1 MSQPPALL
9 QGEFRNT
16 LDDRYR
22 LSIPKPLLDQFGERD
37 KETGFTLAKERPGCL
52 SLWMAPT
59 LGEKLR
65 SGTDLV
71 LGKLRAGKLQ
81 ERLAEVQL
89 LGRLLSTRHK
99 EVQLASNGRLLIPE
113 GFREFLRVEA
123 GGDVMV
129 IGAAVCIEIWQPAAW
144 VEYLDERM
152 PRFHRLL
159 DRLSG

>member
-1 MSQPPALL
+1 MSQPPELL

-37 KETGFTLAKERPGCL
+37 TKTSFTLAKERPGCL
-52 SLWMAPT
+52 SLWMAST
-59 LGEKLR
+59 WGDKVR
-65 SGTDLV
+65 QGADLV

-81 ERLAEVQL
+81 ERLPDVQS

-129 IGAAVCIEIWQPAAW
+129 VGAAVCIEIWQPTAW
-144 VEYLDERM
+144 VTYLDERM
-152 PRFHRLL
+152 PRFHRLF